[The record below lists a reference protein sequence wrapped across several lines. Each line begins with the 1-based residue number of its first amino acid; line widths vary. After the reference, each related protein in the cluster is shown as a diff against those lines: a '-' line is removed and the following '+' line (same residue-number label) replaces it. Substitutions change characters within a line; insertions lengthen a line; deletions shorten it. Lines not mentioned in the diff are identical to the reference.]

1 VVPAVLGPSLRR
13 AAARH
18 RHAAGERPLA
28 DRRDPAR
35 ARHAIYLAEYAKPTT
50 GRIVKPVVE
59 LLAGVPTIVF
69 GYFALTFFTPVVY
82 DDLLGMDVRTFNALS
97 AGISETMIVLVA
109 AGQRPNLTADP
120 RQSVETITTFIA
132 ATTKGDMPTCEHGAR
147 SPPSSR

>member
-1 VVPAVLGPSLRR
+1 VVPAVLGHSLRR

-50 GRIVKPVVE
+50 GRIVKPVIE
-59 LLAGVPTIVF
+59 QLAGVPTIVF
-69 GYFALTFFTPVVY
+69 GYFALTFFTQVVY

-97 AGISETMIVLVA
+97 AGSIMGFIVLPTVASISEDAMS
-109 AGQRPNLTADP
+109 GSRRRW
-120 RQSVETITTFIA
+120 RQ
-132 ATTKGDMPTCEHGAR
+132 
-147 SPPSSR
+147 PSSWRCAASRLLDRRRRARQTR